1 MAKQIDFTN
10 LTYYFKG
17 LNLASINFT
26 GFRGLMHIYNEIKNG
41 NMSIEKIEED
51 QKQFKSDLNEITRGN
66 TKKKSAYQIKT
77 IEYIKNLYDS
87 RQKKKTIYLM
97 IMLKLYLK
105 LCTKQNKEQ
114 DLKC

>member
-87 RQKKKTIYLM
+87 RQKKNNLFM

-114 DLKC
+114 DLKY